1 MRCHRRTD
9 GYLVAHLLDAG
20 NTASRQRSCK
30 FLFFGRNLAGKK
42 NCAVS
47 NVDFDASYRPVVNG
61 LEYFE
66 FQFFR
71 CHRRIGEEGLIL
83 LSLFP
88 SLSRHRRLI
97 GRCCAALRFK
107 IAYFVGRCWQPACV
121 VFYFRT
127 SYIVLLWI
135 RTRYLRC
142 LLGGRWDMRLFSR
155 NSLLRKGV
163 CDGLRGWLRLGPNE
177 VFQAPADKIINIASQ
192 SDK

>member
-1 MRCHRRTD
+1 
-9 GYLVAHLLDAG
+9 
-20 NTASRQRSCK
+20 
-30 FLFFGRNLAGKK
+30 
-42 NCAVS
+42 
-47 NVDFDASYRPVVNG
+47 
-61 LEYFE
+61 EYFE

-71 CHRRIGEEGLIL
+71 CHRRIREEGLSL

-135 RTRYLRC
+135 RRRYPRC
-142 LLGGRWDMRLFSR
+142 VLGGRLVTRLSSR
-155 NSLLRKGV
+155 TSLLRKVVFEGFRP
-163 CDGLRGWLRLGPNE
+163 CFRLGPNE
-177 VFQAPADKIINIASQ
+177 IFQAPTKKIINIASK
-192 SDK
+192 SNK